1 MKKHI
6 IQQVFKVCVYELST
20 VFVWQGDQ
28 IPRFTSSSLSFTR
41 CVLDKPGIVPTV
53 LLKMSRF
60 NWLAQEEN
68 ENTLDLKAEFTQK
81 WKFCHQLLTSF
92 QTCLTFFRNTRKD
105 FKERWAPN
113 NTTSHWH
120 FSKYFHLCSTQEKNK
135 VIRFGPTRER
145 VNHNRAVVF

>member
-1 MKKHI
+1 MKKHL

-53 LLKMSRF
+53 LLKMSCF

-68 ENTLDLKAEFTQK
+68 ANTLDLKAEFTQK

-105 FKERWAPN
+105 FKERWAPKQHYIPLTFFKILSFVFHTRKKLSHQVWN
-113 NTTSHWH
+113 NT
-120 FSKYFHLCSTQEKNK
+120 
-135 VIRFGPTRER
+135 RESES
-145 VNHNRAVVF
+145 